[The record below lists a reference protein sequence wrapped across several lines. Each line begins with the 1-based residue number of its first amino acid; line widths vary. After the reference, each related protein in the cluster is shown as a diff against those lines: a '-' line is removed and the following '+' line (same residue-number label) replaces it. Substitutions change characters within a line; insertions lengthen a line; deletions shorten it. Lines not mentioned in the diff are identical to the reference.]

1 MKVEACGITILTVAE
16 LRLVHISS
24 AVALQVLGTLHQI
37 PLIITGVMFFQDTV
51 TPSEL
56 SSNSIYLD
64 FYIDRLP

>member
-1 MKVEACGITILTVAE
+1 MVPELEACGITILTVAE

-51 TPSEL
+51 PHL
-56 SSNSIYLD
+56 
-64 FYIDRLP
+64 